1 MTPYPTITNGT
12 LRVRLLSL
20 QSQAYDEMIAAAR
33 TCYSARGL
41 VDPEEAA
48 AWDTE
53 KRNGLS
59 SSIFAA
65 GHHTTLQH
73 SHATFAIEGVTRQ
86 TIWSFLHSHPFY
98 NSEQISQR
106 YVAVSHDALTVPE
119 SLDAKQRELFSQTA
133 EAQMNAYRQL
143 CEALTPS
150 VRDLYLSLF
159 PARGED
165 KQTPKAIERRAQE
178 VARYVLPLATHA
190 CLHHTVS
197 TLTILRYHRMMT
209 QPDAPTEQRALAEAM
224 AQLLIQAEPEF
235 AQLLQEPIPQ
245 DSFAVTDLLA
255 KHGGVVDRQRAQK
268 FVREFDT
275 TLEGKTSKLVDY
287 GVKNEALLAS
297 AVREVLGISSDE
309 MSDDDAITAA
319 MNPSCNKA
327 LSETMNIGTM
337 DKLTRTLWHPH
348 YSFRKRISHCAD
360 SQDQRHRMTPA
371 SRPILM
377 AHFTG
382 EPDVITP
389 SLIDQCA
396 QAKQFFDD
404 ANAHCWKT
412 ANALLESG
420 ADAEAVSMILPNAV
434 AIRFTQ
440 SADLL
445 SLRHKMAMRLCF
457 NAQEEI
463 CMASHEEAQQIAEV
477 NPRIGQYLD
486 PPCITRHK
494 AGIAPKCPEG
504 SRYCGHKPW
513 LNND

>member
-41 VDPEEAA
+41 VDPEGAA

-106 YVAVSHDALTVPE
+106 YVTVSHDALTVPE

-197 TLTILRYHRMMT
+197 TLTILRYQRMMT

-235 AQLLQEPIPQ
+235 AQLLQEPII
-245 DSFAVTDLLA
+245 F
-255 KHGGVVDRQRAQK
+255 K
-268 FVREFDT
+268 
-275 TLEGKTSKLVDY
+275 
-287 GVKNEALLAS
+287 
-297 AVREVLGISSDE
+297 
-309 MSDDDAITAA
+309 
-319 MNPSCNKA
+319 
-327 LSETMNIGTM
+327 
-337 DKLTRTLWHPH
+337 
-348 YSFRKRISHCAD
+348 
-360 SQDQRHRMTPA
+360 
-371 SRPILM
+371 
-377 AHFTG
+377 
-382 EPDVITP
+382 
-389 SLIDQCA
+389 
-396 QAKQFFDD
+396 
-404 ANAHCWKT
+404 
-412 ANALLESG
+412 
-420 ADAEAVSMILPNAV
+420 
-434 AIRFTQ
+434 
-440 SADLL
+440 
-445 SLRHKMAMRLCF
+445 
-457 NAQEEI
+457 
-463 CMASHEEAQQIAEV
+463 
-477 NPRIGQYLD
+477 
-486 PPCITRHK
+486 
-494 AGIAPKCPEG
+494 
-504 SRYCGHKPW
+504 
-513 LNND
+513 